1 MNKMISMEKVS
12 SIFTDGMTIMAGG
25 FMGVGTPQALV
36 SAMLKGRFTNRLF
49 ILLSKS
55 FSKIIE

>member
-1 MNKMISMEKVS
+1 MISMEKVS